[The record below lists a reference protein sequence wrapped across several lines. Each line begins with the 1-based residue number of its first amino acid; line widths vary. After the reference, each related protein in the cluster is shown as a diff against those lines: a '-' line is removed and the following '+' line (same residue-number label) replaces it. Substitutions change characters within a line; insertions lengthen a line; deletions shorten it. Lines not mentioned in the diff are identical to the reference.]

1 MKISKVFDPSKN
13 FDIISSWKS
22 VSVVT
27 SIEHMIKSKNLN
39 AIEAVILTTSKFAE
53 ARVETVCTVPNQ
65 PQFVP

>member
-1 MKISKVFDPSKN
+1 MKIFDFLTLSKN
-13 FDIISSWKS
+13 FDQISSLKS

-39 AIEAVILTTSKFAE
+39 ALWVVILIVLKSAE
-53 ARVETVCTVPNQ
+53 AGDETVCTEQNQ